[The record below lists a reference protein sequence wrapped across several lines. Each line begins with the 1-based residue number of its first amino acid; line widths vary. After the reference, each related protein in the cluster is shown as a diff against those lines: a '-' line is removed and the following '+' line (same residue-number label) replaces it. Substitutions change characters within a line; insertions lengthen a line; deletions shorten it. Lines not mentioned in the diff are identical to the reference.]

1 MFARHFID
9 SLDFACKGSEIQ
21 GEVPLTEMH
30 RLLDK
35 LAVPEACP
43 ELGRRGKISY
53 VVRGFQDRHGRP
65 MLEVALTG
73 LCQLRCQRCLDGF
86 AYPIQLVSRLLLVQE
101 SELDEFSDEGDEQ
114 DSIPADNRLDVLA
127 LLEEEILL
135 SLPFAPAHPSG
146 ACQLVAEG
154 LGRSEKNPFAVL
166 AGLKNK

>member
-9 SLDFACKGSEIQ
+9 SLDFAYKASEIQ

-30 RLLDK
+30 RLQDT
-35 LAVPEACP
+35 LAVPE
-43 ELGRRGKISY
+43 GKISY
-53 VVRGFQDRHGRP
+53 VVRGFQDRNGKP

-73 LCQLRCQRCLDGF
+73 LCQLRCQRCLDGL

-101 SELDEFSDEGDEQ
+101 TELDEFSDEGDEQ

-154 LGRSEKNPFAVL
+154 LGRSEKSPFAVL
-166 AGLKNK
+166 AGLKSK

>member
-35 LAVPEACP
+35 LAVPE
-43 ELGRRGKISY
+43 GKISY
-53 VVRGFQDRHGRP
+53 VVRGFQDRHGKP

-73 LCQLRCQRCLDGF
+73 LCQLRCQRCMDEL
-86 AYPIQLVSRLLLVQE
+86 AYPIQLVSRLLLVQQ

-114 DSIPADNRLDVLA
+114 DSIPADNRLDVIA

-146 ACQLVAEG
+146 ACQLVAEVSG
-154 LGRSEKNPFAVL
+154 QSDKNPFAVL

>member
-30 RLLDK
+30 RLQDK
-35 LAVPEACP
+35 LAVPE
-43 ELGRRGKISY
+43 GKISY
-53 VVRGFQDRHGRP
+53 VVRGFQDRNGKP

-73 LCQLRCQRCLDGF
+73 LCQLRCQRCLDRL
-86 AYPIQLVSRLLLVQE
+86 AYPIQLSSRLLLVQE

>member
-30 RLLDK
+30 RLQDK
-35 LAVPEACP
+35 LAVPE
-43 ELGRRGKISY
+43 GKISY
-53 VVRGFQDRHGRP
+53 VVRGFQDRNGKP

-73 LCQLRCQRCLDGF
+73 LCQLRCQRCLDGL
-86 AYPIQLVSRLLLVQE
+86 AYPIQLVSRLLLVHE

>member
-30 RLLDK
+30 RLQDK
-35 LAVPEACP
+35 LAVPE
-43 ELGRRGKISY
+43 GKINY
-53 VVRGFQDRHGRP
+53 VVRGFQDRNGRP

-73 LCQLRCQRCLDGF
+73 MCQLRCQRCLDGMT
-86 AYPIQLVSRLLLVQE
+86 YPIQLFSRLLLVQE
-101 SELDEFSDEGDEQ
+101 SELDEFSDEDDEQ
-114 DSIPADNRLDVLA
+114 DSIPADNRLDVFA

-135 SLPFAPAHPSG
+135 SLPFAPVHPSG
-146 ACQLVAEG
+146 ACQFVAEG
-154 LGRSEKNPFAVL
+154 SGQSEKNPFAVL